1 MSTDLRLAGAA
12 TGCWLTALSCLFCP
26 AWACWAVG
34 LGAVALAALWAR
46 LSARALRPTRWVVV
60 AALLGIACGAVA
72 TAARVGE
79 RDAEPLA
86 SLAAGHRTVQLGLRI
101 SDDPRLGRSTA
112 GRSPTV
118 VVPAR
123 LTWLR
128 TPDGTS
134 VRLAARVLV
143 LASDRGWL
151 GLLPG
156 QRVEATGRL
165 SPSRGGDL
173 RAAIISVPGAP
184 ARVEAAPLV
193 QRAAGTLRT
202 GLQRACLPLPAE
214 PGGLLPGLVVGDT
227 SRLDQQ
233 LAEDF
238 RATGLTHLT
247 AVSGAN
253 LAIVVGLVLMLA
265 RWCRAGPKLAALICV
280 VALVGFVVL
289 VRPSPSVL
297 RAAAMG
303 GLALVALALG
313 RPRAVLPSLATG
325 VLVLVVADPE
335 LAVDA
340 GFALSVL
347 ATGGLVLLAP
357 RWAEAL
363 QARGWPAFAAE
374 AVCVPAAAQ
383 AACAPVIAGI
393 SGGVS
398 LTTIPANLLA
408 APAVAPATVLGI
420 LTAVA
425 SPVLPGVAQFTA
437 WLAAWPARWLVAIAH
452 QGAAVPDG
460 VLPWPGGTFGGAL
473 LGGLL
478 ALLLVAFRRRAAR
491 RAVLAVAVAAV
502 LGAVPVRLLT
512 GGWPP
517 PGWLV
522 VACDVGQGDALVVAA
537 GEDAAV
543 VVDAGPQADPVDRCL
558 RDLGVRRVPLLV
570 ISHFHADHIGGL
582 DGVLRRRRVEGL
594 LVPPSAEPATGR
606 GAVLERGIA
615 ALDAPAGTT
624 LTVGPVALTVLG
636 PAVKV
641 TGTRSD
647 VNNNSLVIAVSVGG
661 IRLLLTGDAETEE
674 QESLLAAPL
683 RADVLK
689 VPHHGSAYQD
699 MAFLDA
705 VAPRVALVSVGAG
718 NDYGH
723 PSPGV
728 LARLGRGG
736 ARVVRTDQH
745 GDLAVVR
752 DTAGGLAVVAHGQAT
767 AGRALG
773 GVSVGGS

>member
-12 TGCWLTALSCLFCP
+12 VGCWLTALACLFCP
-26 AWACWAVG
+26 AGAGWAIG
-34 LGAVALAALWAR
+34 LGALALAAVWPR
-46 LSARALRPTRWVVV
+46 LAQRVAVRALRPTRWVVV
-60 AALLGIACGAVA
+60 AALLGVACGAVA

-86 SLAAGHRTVQLGLRI
+86 GLAAEHRTVRVGLRV
-101 SDDPRLGRSTA
+101 SDDPRLGRTTA
-112 GRSPTV
+112 GRAPTV
-118 VVPAR
+118 IVPAR

-128 TPDGTS
+128 TPDGAG
-134 VRLAARVLV
+134 VELGARVLV
-143 LASDRGWL
+143 LAGDRGWL

-165 SPSRGGDL
+165 SLPDGGDL
-173 RAAIISVPGAP
+173 RAAIVSVPDAP
-184 ARVEAAPLV
+184 ARVEPAPLV
-193 QRAAGTLRT
+193 QRAAGALRA

-233 LAEDF
+233 LVEDF

-253 LAIVVGLVLMLA
+253 LAIVAGLVLMLA
-265 RWCRAGPKLAALICV
+265 RWCRARPKIAALICV
-280 VALVGFVVL
+280 LALAGFVVL

-297 RAAAMG
+297 RAAAMA

-325 VLVLVVADPE
+325 VLVLVVTDPE

-357 RWAEAL
+357 RWSEAL
-363 QARGWPAFAAE
+363 QARGWPAFVAE

-393 SGGVS
+393 SGGIS
-398 LTTIPANLLA
+398 LTTVPANLLA

-420 LTAVA
+420 LAAVA
-425 SPVLPGVAQFTA
+425 SPVLPWAAEFTA
-437 WLAAWPARWLVAIAH
+437 WVASWPARWLVAIAH
-452 QGAAVPDG
+452 RGAAVPDG
-460 VLPWPGGTFGGAL
+460 VLPWPGGTSGGL
-473 LGGLL
+473 VLGGLI
-478 ALLLVAFRRRAAR
+478 AVLLITFRRRAMR
-491 RAVLAVAVAAV
+491 RLVLGLAVAIMV
-502 LGAVPVRLLT
+502 GAVPVRVLT

-517 PGWLV
+517 AGWLV

-537 GEDAAV
+537 GGHDAV

-558 RDLGVRRVPLLV
+558 RDLGVRRVPLLI
-570 ISHFHADHIGGL
+570 ISHFHVDHIGGL
-582 DGVLRRRRVEGL
+582 DGVLRRRRVDRL
-594 LVPPSAEPATGR
+594 LAPPFADPAPGR
-606 GAVLERGIA
+606 RAVLDRGIA
-615 ALDAPAGTT
+615 AVDASAGTT
-624 LTVGPVALTVLG
+624 LSVGAVGLTVLG
-636 PAVKV
+636 PARPV

-647 VNNNSLVIAVSVGG
+647 ANNNSLVVAVTVGG
-661 IRLLLTGDAETEE
+661 IRVLLTGDAETEE
-674 QESLLAAPL
+674 QLSLLTTSL

-689 VPHHGSAYQD
+689 VAHHGSSYQD
-699 MAFLDA
+699 PAFLDA

-723 PSPGV
+723 PSPVV
-728 LARLGRGG
+728 LARLARGG
-736 ARVVRTDQH
+736 ARVVRTDEQ
-745 GDLAVVR
+745 GDVAVVR
-752 DTAGGLAVVAHGQAT
+752 SADGQLAVVAHGPAP
-767 AGRALG
+767 AR
-773 GVSVGGS
+773 

>member
-1 MSTDLRLAGAA
+1 MRADLRLAGAA
-12 TGCWLTALSCLFCP
+12 AGCWLTALACLFCP
-26 AWACWAVG
+26 APAGWAVG
-34 LGAVALAALWAR
+34 IGAVALAAVWPAVAER
-46 LSARALRPTRWVVV
+46 LPVRALRSTRWVIV
-60 AALLGIACGAVA
+60 AALLGVACGAVA

-79 RDAEPLA
+79 RDADPLA
-86 SLAAGHRTVQLGLRI
+86 GLAAAHRTVRLELSV

-112 GRSPTV
+112 GRAPTV
-118 VVPAR
+118 IVPAR

-128 TPDGTS
+128 PPDGTQ
-134 VRLAARVLV
+134 VDLGPRVLV

-156 QRVEATGRL
+156 QRVETTGRL
-165 SPSRGGDL
+165 SPPDGGDL
-173 RAAIISVPGAP
+173 RAAIVSVTDAP
-184 ARVEAAPLV
+184 ARIGPAPLV
-193 QRAAGTLRT
+193 QRAAGTLRA
-202 GLQRACLPLPAE
+202 GLQRACRPLPAE

-233 LAEDF
+233 LTEDF

-253 LAIVVGLVLMLA
+253 LAIVVGLVLILA
-265 RWCRAGPKLAALICV
+265 RWCRAGPKTAAVICV
-280 VALVGFVVL
+280 LALAGFVVL

-313 RPRAVLPSLATG
+313 RPRAVLPSLATS
-325 VLVLVVADPE
+325 VLTLVVVDPE
-335 LAVDA
+335 LSVDA

-363 QARGWPAFAAE
+363 RERGWPAFAAE

-398 LTTIPANLLA
+398 LTTVPANLLA

-420 LTAVA
+420 LAAVV
-425 SPVLPGVAQFTA
+425 SPVSAGAAEFIA
-437 WLAAWPARWLVAIAH
+437 WVAAWPARWLVAIAH
-452 QGAAVPDG
+452 HGAAVPDG
-460 VLPWPGGTFGGAL
+460 VLPWPHGTFGGAL

-478 ALLLVAFRRRAAR
+478 AVLIVAFHRPVARRLVLVA
-491 RAVLAVAVAAV
+491 AVCGV
-502 LGAVPVRLLT
+502 LGAVPVRLLA

-522 VACDVGQGDALVVAA
+522 VACDVGQGDALVIAA
-537 GEDAAV
+537 GAHDAV

-558 RDLGVRRVPLLV
+558 RDLGVRRVPLLI
-570 ISHFHADHIGGL
+570 ISHFHVDHIGGL
-582 DGVLRRRRVEGL
+582 DGVLRRRRVDRL
-594 LVPPSAEPATGR
+594 LLPPFAEPAGGR
-606 GAVLERGIA
+606 KAVLDRHITT
-615 ALDAPAGTT
+615 LDAPAGTA
-624 LTVGPVALTVLG
+624 LTVGPVDLAVLG
-636 PAVKV
+636 PVRQV

-647 VNNNSLVIAVSVGG
+647 VNNNSLVIAVTVGG
-661 IRLLLTGDAETEE
+661 ARVLLTGDAETEE
-674 QESLLAAPL
+674 QLTLLAAPL

-689 VPHHGSAYQD
+689 VAHHGSAYQD
-699 MAFLDA
+699 PAFLDA

-723 PSPGV
+723 PSPVV
-728 LARLGRGG
+728 LARLARGG
-736 ARVVRTDQH
+736 TRVMRTDEQ
-745 GDLAVVR
+745 GDIAVVR
-752 DTAGGLAVVAHGQAT
+752 DAAGQLAVVAHGP
-767 AGRALG
+767 
-773 GVSVGGS
+773 GSAR

>member
-1 MSTDLRLAGAA
+1 VSGDLRLAGAA
-12 TGCWLTALSCLFCP
+12 IGCWLTALACLFCP
-26 AWACWAVG
+26 ARAGWAVG
-34 LGAVALAALWAR
+34 LGALALAALWTR
-46 LSARALRPTRWVVV
+46 LSLPALRPTRWVVV
-60 AALLGIACGAVA
+60 AALLGVACGAAA
-72 TAARVGE
+72 TAARVGQ

-86 SLAAGHRTVQLGLRI
+86 GLAAAHRTVQIGLRV
-101 SDDPRLGRSTA
+101 SDDPRLGRSSA
-112 GRSPTV
+112 GRAPTV
-118 VVPAR
+118 IVPAR

-128 TPDGTS
+128 TPDGAR
-134 VRLAARVLV
+134 VELGARVLV

-165 SPSRGGDL
+165 SPPDGGDL
-173 RAAIISVPGAP
+173 KAAIVSVSGAP
-184 ARVEAAPLV
+184 SRTSPAPLV
-193 QRAAGTLRT
+193 QRAAGVLRS
-202 GLQRACLPLPAE
+202 GLQRACRPLPAE

-227 SRLDQQ
+227 SRLDQR
-233 LAEDF
+233 LTDDF

-253 LAIVVGLVLMLA
+253 LAIVVGLVLTLA
-265 RWCRAGPKLAALICV
+265 RWCRAGPKTAALICV
-280 VALVGFVVL
+280 LALAGFVVL

-325 VLVLVVADPE
+325 VLVLVVTDPE

-363 QARGWPAFAAE
+363 RARGWPAFAAE

-383 AACAPVIAGI
+383 AACAPVIAAI

-398 LTTIPANLLA
+398 LTTVPANLLA

-420 LTAVA
+420 LAAVS
-425 SPVLPGVAQFTA
+425 SPVLPGAAEFIA
-437 WLAAWPARWLVAIAH
+437 WVAAWPARWLVTIAH
-452 QGAAVPDG
+452 YGAAVPDG
-460 VLPWPGGTFGGAL
+460 VLPWPGGGLGGLL

-478 ALLLVAFRRRAAR
+478 AVLLVAFRRPVVR
-491 RAVLAVAVAAV
+491 RLALVVAVAAV
-502 LGAVPVRLLT
+502 LGAVPVRLLA

-537 GEDAAV
+537 GGHDAV

-558 RDLGVRRVPLLV
+558 RDLGVRRVPLLI
-570 ISHFHADHIGGL
+570 ISHFHVDHIGGL
-582 DGVLRRRRVEGL
+582 DGVLRRRRVDRL
-594 LVPPSAEPATGR
+594 LVPPFAEPAGGR
-606 GAVLERGIA
+606 RAVLDRGLA
-615 ALDAPAGTT
+615 TLDAPVGTT
-624 LTVGPVALTVLG
+624 LTVGPVGLTVLG
-636 PAVKV
+636 PARAV

-647 VNNNSLVIAVSVGG
+647 VNNNSLVVAVTVGG
-661 IRLLLTGDAETEE
+661 VRLLLTGDAETEE
-674 QESLLAAPL
+674 QLTLRSAPL
-683 RADVLK
+683 HADVLK
-689 VPHHGSAYQD
+689 VAHHGSAYQD
-699 MAFLDA
+699 PEFLDA
-705 VAPRVALVSVGAG
+705 VAPRIALVSVGAG

-723 PSPGV
+723 PSPVV
-728 LARLGRGG
+728 LARLTRGG
-736 ARVVRTDQH
+736 ARVVRTDER
-745 GDLAVVR
+745 GDVAVVR
-752 DTAGGLAVVAHGQAT
+752 DTAGHLAVVAHGPA
-767 AGRALG
+767 AAR
-773 GVSVGGS
+773 

>member
-12 TGCWLTALSCLFCP
+12 IGCWLTAVACLFCP
-26 AWACWAVG
+26 ARAGWAVG
-34 LGAVALAALWAR
+34 LGALALAAVWPRVAR
-46 LSARALRPTRWVVV
+46 RLPVPALHPTRWVVV
-60 AALLGIACGAVA
+60 AALLGVASGAVA

-86 SLAAGHRTVQLGLRI
+86 GLAAAHRTVQVGLRV
-101 SDDPRLGRSTA
+101 SDDPRLGRSTT
-112 GRSPTV
+112 GRAPTV
-118 VVPAR
+118 IVPAR

-128 TPDGTS
+128 TPDGAR
-134 VRLAARVLV
+134 VELGARVLV

-165 SPSRGGDL
+165 ALPDGGDL
-173 RAAIISVPGAP
+173 RAAIVSVPDAP
-184 ARVEAAPLV
+184 ARVAPPPLV
-193 QRAAGTLRT
+193 QRAAGALRA
-202 GLQRACLPLPAE
+202 GLQRACRPLPAE

-233 LAEDF
+233 LADDF

-280 VALVGFVVL
+280 LALVGFVVL

-325 VLVLVVADPE
+325 VLVLVVTDPE

-363 QARGWPAFAAE
+363 RAKGWPQFAAE

-383 AACAPVIAGI
+383 AACAPVIAAI

-398 LTTIPANLLA
+398 LTTVPANLLA

-420 LTAVA
+420 LAAVS
-425 SPVLPGVAQFTA
+425 SPVLPGVAEFTA
-437 WLAAWPARWLVAIAH
+437 WVAAWPARWLVTIAH
-452 QGAAVPDG
+452 HGAAVPDG
-460 VLPWPGGTFGGAL
+460 VLPWPGGTFGGLL

-478 ALLLVAFRRRAAR
+478 ALLLIAFRRPVVR
-491 RAVLAVAVAAV
+491 RLALVVAVAAV
-502 LGAVPVRLLT
+502 LGAVPVRLLA

-537 GEDAAV
+537 GGHDAV

-558 RDLGVRRVPLLV
+558 RDLGVRRVPLLI
-570 ISHFHADHIGGL
+570 ISHFHVDHIGGL
-582 DGVLRRRRVEGL
+582 DGVLRRRRVDRL
-594 LVPPSAEPATGR
+594 LAPPFAEPAGGR
-606 GAVLERGIA
+606 RAVLDRGLA
-615 ALDAPAGTT
+615 TLDAPAGTT
-624 LTVGPVALTVLG
+624 LTVGAVGLTVLG
-636 PAVKV
+636 PARPV

-647 VNNNSLVIAVSVGG
+647 VNNNSLVVAVTVGG
-661 IRLLLTGDAETEE
+661 VRLLLTGDAETEE
-674 QESLLAAPL
+674 QLTLLAAPL
-683 RADVLK
+683 HADVLK
-689 VPHHGSAYQD
+689 VAHHGSAYQD
-699 MAFLDA
+699 PAFLDA
-705 VAPRVALVSVGAG
+705 VAPRIALVSVGAG

-723 PSPGV
+723 PSPVV
-728 LARLGRGG
+728 LARLARGG
-736 ARVVRTDQH
+736 ARVVRTDEQ
-745 GDLAVVR
+745 GDVAVVR
-752 DTAGGLAVVAHGQAT
+752 DAAGRLAVVAHGPA
-767 AGRALG
+767 
-773 GVSVGGS
+773 

>member
-12 TGCWLTALSCLFCP
+12 IGCWLTALGCLFCP
-26 AWACWAVG
+26 ARAGWAVG
-34 LGAVALAALWAR
+34 LGAVALAALWGR
-46 LSARALRPTRWVVV
+46 LPVRALRPTRWVVV
-60 AALLGIACGAVA
+60 AALLGVACGAVT

-86 SLAAGHRTVQLGLRI
+86 GLAAAHTTVRLGLRI
-101 SDDPRLGRSTA
+101 SDDPRLGRSSA

-128 TPDGTS
+128 TADGMN
-134 VRLAARVLV
+134 VDLGARVLV
-143 LASDRGWL
+143 LAADKGWL

-156 QRVEATGRL
+156 QRVETTGRL
-165 SPSRGGDL
+165 SPADGGDL
-173 RAAIISVPGAP
+173 RAAIISVTDAP
-184 ARVEAAPLV
+184 ARVTPAPAI
-193 QRAAGTLRT
+193 QRAAGTLRS

-233 LAEDF
+233 LADDF

-253 LAIVVGLVLMLA
+253 LAIVVGLVLLLA
-265 RWCRAGPKLAALICV
+265 RWCRAGPKVAALICV
-280 VALVGFVVL
+280 LALAGFVVL

-313 RPRAVLPSLATG
+313 RPRAVLPSLATS

-363 QARGWPAFAAE
+363 RAKGWPAFAAE

-398 LTTIPANLLA
+398 LTTVPANLLA
-408 APAVAPATVLGI
+408 APAVAPATILGI
-420 LTAVA
+420 ITAVA
-425 SPVLPGVAQFTA
+425 SPVLPGVAAFTA
-437 WLAAWPARWLVAIAH
+437 WVAAWPARWLVAIAH
-452 QGAAVPDG
+452 HGAAVPDG
-460 VLPWPGGTFGGAL
+460 VLPWPGGAFGGIL

-478 ALLLVAFRRRAAR
+478 AALILAFRRRAVR
-491 RAVLAVAVAAV
+491 RIVVVITLAGV
-502 LGAVPVRLLT
+502 LGAVPVRILA

-517 PGWLV
+517 PGWVV

-537 GEDAAV
+537 GGGDAV

-558 RDLGVRRVPLLV
+558 RDLGVRRVPLLIV
-570 ISHFHADHIGGL
+570 SHFHVDHIGGL
-582 DGVLRRRRVEGL
+582 DGVLRRRRVDRL
-594 LVPPSAEPATGR
+594 LVPPFAEPASGR
-606 GAVLERGIA
+606 RAVLARGVA
-615 ALDAPAGTT
+615 TLDAPAGTV
-624 LTVGPVALTVLG
+624 LTAGGARLTVLG
-636 PAVKV
+636 PARPV

-647 VNNNSLVIAVSVGG
+647 VNNNSLVVAVTVGG
-661 IRLLLTGDAETEE
+661 IRILLTGDAETEE
-674 QESLLAAPL
+674 QLSLLDEPL
-683 RADVLK
+683 HADVLK
-689 VPHHGSAYQD
+689 VAHHGSAYQD
-699 MAFLDA
+699 PAFLDA

-723 PSPGV
+723 PSPAV
-728 LARLGRGG
+728 LSRLVRGG
-736 ARVVRTDQH
+736 ARVVRTDEE
-745 GDLAVVR
+745 GDIAVVR
-752 DTAGGLAVVAHGQAT
+752 DAAGRLAVVAHGSSAFV
-767 AGRALG
+767 R
-773 GVSVGGS
+773 GS